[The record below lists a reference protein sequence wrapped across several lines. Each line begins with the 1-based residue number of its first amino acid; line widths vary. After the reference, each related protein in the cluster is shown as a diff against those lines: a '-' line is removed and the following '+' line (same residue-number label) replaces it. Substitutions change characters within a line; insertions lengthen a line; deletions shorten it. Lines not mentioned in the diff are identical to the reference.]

1 MHYTT
6 KTFTSLICKTI
17 VSEFSKQ
24 NMILHCGNISF
35 FNGLFR
41 LSCTT
46 LVYQIGG
53 RQDAG
58 PPGCSIQSDFNHH
71 RRHHHHHQR
80 HYYRNHKFHS
90 FYQIHII
97 DGWFDFYKGRGQT
110 LLCLFQL
117 ELKMVFSHQTQIF
130 LLFCPDPMRNRKG
143 GIWYHTWWH
152 HSWTW
157 RLFNREPW
165 GLIVVLWDVH
175 MNRWRI

>member
-6 KTFTSLICKTI
+6 KTFTSLICETI

-58 PPGCSIQSDFNHH
+58 PPGRSIQSDFNHH

-80 HYYRNHKFHS
+80 HYRHHQFHTFYR
-90 FYQIHII
+90 IHII
-97 DGWFDFYKGRGQT
+97 DHWKGSNNT
-110 LLCLFQL
+110 LLLVPLKGGFNYPPPG
-117 ELKMVFSHQTQIF
+117 ELKMFPPKTQIF
-130 LLFCPDPMRNRKG
+130 FLFCPDPR
-143 GIWYHTWWH
+143 
-152 HSWTW
+152 
-157 RLFNREPW
+157 
-165 GLIVVLWDVH
+165 
-175 MNRWRI
+175 